1 MESFVLYEILGSDLF
16 NLKFH
21 KNIKTI
27 LISLDANLK
36 INLVHQLRNCI
47 FPDKMIK
54 NHISDLF
61 KKNLGN
67 EPTLDQ
73 QLLFDQ
79 LAEFIWDYSEL
90 KTSQDKVFIVKGF
103 AGTGK
108 TSVVSA
114 LVKSLPEMQLK
125 SVLLAPTGRAAKVLS
140 SYSGKAASTIHK
152 KIYRQKTQKDGFSE
166 FKLDKNLHRKT
177 IFIVDESSMIA
188 NESRENSIFGSG
200 KVLDDLLE
208 YVYSGSDCKLIL
220 VGDTAQLPPVGLTVS
235 PALESTIIDQM
246 GFVVND
252 FELKQ
257 VVRQS
262 VDSGILHNAT
272 LIRNIIT
279 ANSSGYPELKAAGF
293 PDIRRISGGDLIEEL
308 DNCYQKFG
316 LDQTIVICRSN
327 KRANRFNEGIR
338 KSILWREEELSVGDY
353 LMVVK
358 NNYYWLKADE
368 LEKTEFI
375 ANGDIAEVTRVGKYK
390 ELYGFRF
397 ADVSLRFFD
406 YDNLEIDAQVM
417 VDTLISETAS
427 LSSEENQ
434 RLFYSVMED
443 YAELNTK
450 KERIKKV
457 KENPYFNALQIKFS
471 YAVTCHKAQGGQWKA
486 VFLDQGWFTDDMLN
500 TEYLRWLYTAFTRP
514 LERLYLVN
522 FKDEFFVE

>member
-1 MESFVLYEILGSDLF
+1 
-16 NLKFH
+16 
-21 KNIKTI
+21 
-27 LISLDANLK
+27 
-36 INLVHQLRNCI
+36 
-47 FPDKMIK
+47 
-54 NHISDLF
+54 
-61 KKNLGN
+61 
-67 EPTLDQ
+67 
-73 QLLFDQ
+73 
-79 LAEFIWDYSEL
+79 
-90 KTSQDKVFIVKGF
+90 
-103 AGTGK
+103 
-108 TSVVSA
+108 
-114 LVKSLPEMQLK
+114 
-125 SVLLAPTGRAAKVLS
+125 
-140 SYSGKAASTIHK
+140 
-152 KIYRQKTQKDGFSE
+152 
-166 FKLDKNLHRKT
+166 
-177 IFIVDESSMIA
+177 
-188 NESRENSIFGSG
+188 
-200 KVLDDLLE
+200 
-208 YVYSGSDCKLIL
+208 
-220 VGDTAQLPPVGLTVS
+220 
-235 PALESTIIDQM
+235 
-246 GFVVND
+246 
-252 FELKQ
+252 
-257 VVRQS
+257 
-262 VDSGILHNAT
+262 
-272 LIRNIIT
+272 
-279 ANSSGYPELKAAGF
+279 
-293 PDIRRISGGDLIEEL
+293 
-308 DNCYQKFG
+308 